1 MLSLSGYGD
10 VKFSKTDDVVIK
22 MKEIVDKI
30 YDDGR
35 NTTMSNEELTS
46 ILHQVSPKTARMI
59 R

>member
-1 MLSLSGYGD
+1 M
-10 VKFSKTDDVVIK
+10 KFSKTDDVVIK

-46 ILHQVSPKTARMI
+46 ILHQVSPETARMI